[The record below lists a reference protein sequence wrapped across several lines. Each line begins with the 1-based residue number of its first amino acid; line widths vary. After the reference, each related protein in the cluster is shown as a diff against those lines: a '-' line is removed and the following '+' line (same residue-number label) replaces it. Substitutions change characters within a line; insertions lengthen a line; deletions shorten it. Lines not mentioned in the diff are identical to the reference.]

1 MLRLS
6 LISAFALAGCVS
18 GGNPGGDDGGDDA
31 PDGGPDAYVPPVVQY
46 DYAGSYE
53 VQGTWDLSAP
63 FGGDGIGG
71 LVADLLI
78 DQIVSLAG
86 VPGPLEDEA
95 TDAIAGQIR
104 QPIVDQVNAV
114 VPAELLTSSPTMQAL
129 DAIFSAIAVEGA
141 LDLVAGTDPD
151 FFSGTEHVTR
161 IAATHQSTVVTV
173 SMAELLEGGVEV
185 AGSVSGSAV
194 AADTLAIGQ
203 HPLQIRFGMLVAI
216 IARDAL
222 GVDVFA
228 LGDQA
233 LAAIVCA
240 DVVDEIT
247 GGADAYAIRV
257 GGMDFSVPAST
268 LVGACDD
275 LKLELADAA
284 LGMFAR
290 DAGIRLG
297 GNARLSGGGNVAS
310 TVTSEPGYGG
320 AITALPVPV
329 EPQVSAAFTAAR

>member
-1 MLRLS
+1 MLRLG
-6 LISAFALAGCVS
+6 LISAIVLAGCVPPS
-18 GGNPGGDDGGDDA
+18 DPAGDDVGPDA
-31 PDGGPDAYVPPVVQY
+31 GPDAYVPPVVQY
-46 DYAGSYE
+46 DYAGTYAME
-53 VQGTWDLSAP
+53 GTWDLSAP

-71 LVADLLI
+71 FVADLI
-78 DQIVSLAG
+78 IEQVVSLAG

-95 TDAIAGQIR
+95 TELVAGQIR

-114 VPAELLTSSPTMQAL
+114 VPTEMLTSSPTMQAL
-129 DAIFSAIAVEGA
+129 DAIFSAIAVEGS
-141 LDLVAGTDPD
+141 LQLVAGADPD
-151 FFSGTEHVTR
+151 LFGGTERVTG
-161 IAATHQSTVVTV
+161 IAATHESTVVTV
-173 SMAELLEGGVEV
+173 SMTELLEGGVEV
-185 AGSVSGSAV
+185 AGTVGGSAV
-194 AADTLAIGQ
+194 SADVLAIGQ

-216 IARDAL
+216 LARDAL

-247 GGADAYAIRV
+247 GGADAYAITV
-257 GGMDFSVPAST
+257 GGMDFSVPAAT
-268 LVGACDD
+268 LVDACED

-297 GNARLSGGGNVAS
+297 GNARLAGASGVTS

-320 AITALPVPV
+320 AITALPLPV
-329 EPQVSAAFTAAR
+329 EPQVTATFAATR